1 MPTLMF
7 LNLPVEDL
15 ARSVAFYEA
24 LGYSTDPNFTGDQ
37 SACVVISETIYAML
51 LVRPYFQTYVTTE
64 VADATKVT
72 EAMFGLGVDSREA
85 VDALVDKALA
95 VGGSVA
101 RQPRDLGFM
110 YNRTFLDPDGHYWD
124 VFWMDPATAQ
134 QGPPTE

>member
-15 ARSVAFYEA
+15 DRSVAFYEA
-24 LGYSTDPNFTGDQ
+24 LGYLTDPNFTGDQ

-51 LVRPYFQTYVTTE
+51 LVRPYFQTYVSTE

-85 VDALVDKALA
+85 VDSLVDKALA
-95 VGGSVA
+95 AGGSVA
-101 RQPRDLGFM
+101 REPRDLGFM

-124 VFWMDPATAQ
+124 VFWMDPVAAQ

>member
-24 LGYSTDPNFTGDQ
+24 LGYSTDPNFTGDE
-37 SACVVISETIYAML
+37 SACVVISETIYVML
-51 LVRPYFQTYVTTE
+51 VVRPYFQTYVSTE

-72 EAMFGLGVDSREA
+72 EAMFGLGVDSRED
-85 VDALVDKALA
+85 VDTLVDKALA
-95 VGGSVA
+95 AGGSAA
-101 RQPRDLGFM
+101 REPRDLGFM

-124 VFWMDPATAQ
+124 VFWMDPTAAQ